1 MTHFS
6 RFIPI
11 KLLRQLTAMSAKY
24 GGKMRVSSCN
34 CITVEVYFYEKQLI
48 LSYYF
53 STVLEGMSRAFLA
66 ERSPEE
72 SAPLFLGCT
81 NRKRELL
88 GPAPALLC
96 GVKGASQE
104 RGPGCPSPGSGP
116 TAAQRPAVTRL
127 QGARRPTRYSQR
139 RAGGERLRSASA
151 WGFTRRGPLMSPG
164 SRASRG
170 RAGGVVAQRWG
181 SRRRAWERGGP
192 AEGAVGFGD
201 CSPVKENRGARGRPG
216 EEEAGGDVGRQ
227 KDVQL

>member
-127 QGARRPTRYSQR
+127 QGARRPTRYSRR

-170 RAGGVVAQRWG
+170 RAGGLSPSVGGLEGGPGSAEVQLKGRWG
-181 SRRRAWERGGP
+181 SGTAP
-192 AEGAVGFGD
+192 
-201 CSPVKENRGARGRPG
+201 P
-216 EEEAGGDVGRQ
+216 
-227 KDVQL
+227 

>member
-72 SAPLFLGCT
+72 SAPLFLECT

-116 TAAQRPAVTRL
+116 TAAPRPAVTRL
-127 QGARRPTRYSQR
+127 QGAPTCSPRR
-139 RAGGERLRSASA
+139 RAGGEQQGRAPARDPPALGALPPAGRSCL
-151 WGFTRRGPLMSPG
+151 RGPERP
-164 SRASRG
+164 A
-170 RAGGVVAQRWG
+170 AA
-181 SRRRAWERGGP
+181 RGGGGGCRP
-192 AEGAVGFGD
+192 ALGVSKAGL
-201 CSPVKENRGARGRPG
+201 GARRSS
-216 EEEAGGDVGRQ
+216 
-227 KDVQL
+227 